1 MEQPKELT
9 PEQQLL
15 KLIEEKEDKGA
26 AAKAPVKSSLNVA
39 VAKRQTQ
46 SLFSLDAFKGRF
58 AFFKSK
64 VKEGGFKTKGAYEIN
79 LRLANAGLRLCA
91 GILAVY
97 LMFSIPYSIMHS
109 KDALNLGLKLNQNS
123 RSAGSQMNS
132 LLKANPYYLEKAR
145 GRNIFRIRMT
155 KGDEKVGKTP
165 FSTISEATKN
175 LRLVGIS
182 WSDDPDVMIEDTNTK
197 STFFLKKGQ
206 TIDNTIKIEAVYKD
220 RVVLSYSG
228 EEIELK

>member
-26 AAKAPVKSSLNVA
+26 AKAPIKSSLNVA
-39 VAKRQTQ
+39 VAKRHTQ

-64 VKEGGFKTKGAYEIN
+64 VKDGGFKSKGAYEVN
-79 LRLANAGLRLCA
+79 LKLANAGLRLCVGMLMA
-91 GILAVY
+91 Y
-97 LMFSIPYSIMHS
+97 LMFNIPYSIMHS
-109 KDALNLGLKLNQNS
+109 KDALNFELKVNLAA
-123 RSAGSQMNS
+123 RSAGSQLSS
-132 LLKANPYYLEKAR
+132 LLKANSYYLEKAR
-145 GRNIFRIRMT
+145 ARNIFKIRMT

-165 FSTISEATKN
+165 FSTIAEATKD
-175 LRLVGIS
+175 LKLVGIS
-182 WSDDPDVMIEDTNTK
+182 WSDDPDIMIEDGKTK
-197 STFFLKKGQ
+197 STLFLKKGQ
-206 TIDNTIKIEAVYKD
+206 LIDNTIKIEAVYKD
-220 RVVLSYSG
+220 RVILSYLG